1 MSIKSFFAHAF
12 GQQSR
17 KDAETVDYESIFNG
31 EAHAPLAIAG
41 DSRNFLPGLRP
52 LKNDVDAYFKDVF
65 INPVF

>member
-12 GQQSR
+12 GQQSC
-17 KDAETVDYESIFNG
+17 KDAETVDYASIFNG
-31 EAHAPLAIAG
+31 EADAPLAIAG